1 MTLSKKNEELNQ
13 FTLVEELGFAEIYL
27 DDSKKVRMIKY
38 LDNVVIDIEKAKK
51 VVEVIYPFIV
61 NGALYGMT
69 DATAKNINI
78 TPDTRKLYSSN
89 KSMNS
94 SIIHVVVLKE
104 LYVRIITKMFISFD
118 KPSVPT
124 KIFNDFHKAY
134 EYLLAYE
141 VKFTAERNSSNVPSV

>member
-1 MTLSKKNEELNQ
+1 MIANFYARFDKPKVPTRVFNDINDALSWIEENKNYFYLMTLSKKNEELNQ

-69 DATAKNINI
+69 DATAKNINV

-89 KSMNS
+89 KSR
-94 SIIHVVVLKE
+94 IHL
-104 LYVRIITKMFISFD
+104 
-118 KPSVPT
+118 
-124 KIFNDFHKAY
+124 
-134 EYLLAYE
+134 
-141 VKFTAERNSSNVPSV
+141 